1 MDEMS
6 PMSNK
11 ALGKRKVSEQDV
23 AVLEV
28 GTSNSKK
35 YRSEEKEGKS
45 QKREIWPE
53 YFQDVRLT
61 F

>member
-1 MDEMS
+1 MDETA
-6 PMSNK
+6 PMSDK
-11 ALGKRKVSEQDV
+11 ALGKRKVSEQDD
-23 AVLEV
+23 AVLEM

-35 YRSEEKEGKS
+35 YRPEKKEGKA
-45 QKREIWPE
+45 QKKEIWPE